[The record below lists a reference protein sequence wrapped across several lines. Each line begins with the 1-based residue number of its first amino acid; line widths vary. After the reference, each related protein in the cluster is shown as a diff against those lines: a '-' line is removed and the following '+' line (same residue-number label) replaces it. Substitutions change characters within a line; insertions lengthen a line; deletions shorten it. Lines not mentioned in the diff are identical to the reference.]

1 MEADPA
7 FVSCDIPSRWMPE
20 QRGAAVS
27 QNSTWPVVTGW
38 PASITRAIKVTTLPA
53 VKVVTA
59 LPADVPASVVVV
71 SLVAQ
76 AGPGTPCNSIK
87 PARNVITGDVIRRN
101 VALMQGKAR
110 LQDADEESIG
120 RCSSHKTAL
129 RFKSA
134 ALRKGIRAHRKGTGK
149 GTGKGNQR

>member
-38 PASITRAIKVTTLPA
+38 PASITRAIKVTTLPP

-59 LPADVPASVVVV
+59 LPADVTASVVVV
-71 SLVAQ
+71 ALVAQ
-76 AGPGTPCNSIK
+76 AGADTTCHNLTT
-87 PARNVITGDVIRRN
+87 ALNAITGDEIPPN
-101 VALMQGKAR
+101 VALMHGKALLR
-110 LQDADEESIG
+110 DAD
-120 RCSSHKTAL
+120 
-129 RFKSA
+129 
-134 ALRKGIRAHRKGTGK
+134 
-149 GTGKGNQR
+149 